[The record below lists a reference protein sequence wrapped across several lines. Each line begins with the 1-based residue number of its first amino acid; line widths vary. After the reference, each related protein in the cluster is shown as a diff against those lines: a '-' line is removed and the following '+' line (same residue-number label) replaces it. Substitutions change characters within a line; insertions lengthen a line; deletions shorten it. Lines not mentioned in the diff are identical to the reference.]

1 VAGAARLLAAALA
14 VLGLAACTA
23 PDRPGPAAVAVT
35 STTAPDGLRGR
46 TVAWEAGRLDPDPRR
61 VVVSWT
67 GADPE
72 ADPSDPC
79 WVGYAPE
86 VRAAPDRVV
95 VAIRS
100 YRSRSPL
107 GPRQYC
113 PDIGFVRTLAV
124 PLPGDLAG
132 RPVTDGHG
140 GRRHRLAPVPLEPGW
155 LPDGWRL
162 VRELG
167 EEFTGGPSWERS
179 YGPAGDAGGLAPGA
193 VGVAEVT
200 VRDGPPVVG
209 RPGSAA
215 FGDRVVAHLEVRGV
229 PAAVVRADAGQQ
241 LAVHWREGR
250 RGLAVAATFPT
261 APSDRTVAA
270 VRDLLVRIARGLR

>member
-1 VAGAARLLAAALA
+1 VAAATRLLAVALA
-14 VLGLAACTA
+14 VLGLAACAAPAQPAPPTA
-23 PDRPGPAAVAVT
+23 T
-35 STTAPDGLRGR
+35 STASTVPDGVRDG
-46 TVAWEAGRLDPDPRR
+46 TVAWEAGRRDADPRR

-86 VRAAPDRVV
+86 VRAGPDRVV

-100 YRSRSPL
+100 YRSRVPL
-107 GPRQYC
+107 GPQQFC
-113 PDIGFVRTLAV
+113 PDLGFVRTMAV
-124 PLPGDLAG
+124 ALSGRLAG
-132 RPVTDGHG
+132 RPVVDGHG

-155 LPDGWRL
+155 LPGGWRL
-162 VRELG
+162 VQELG
-167 EEFTGGPSWERS
+167 EEFAAGPIWERS
-179 YGPAGDAGGLAPGA
+179 YGPGGDAGGVAPAA
-193 VGVAEVT
+193 VGVAQVT
-200 VRDGPPVVG
+200 VRDGPPAVG
-209 RPGSAA
+209 LPGSAA

-270 VRDLLVRIARGLR
+270 VRGLLVRIARGLR